1 METGR
6 APQQQRGRERRRAL
20 LEGASRV
27 FDRVGFAQASLSDIA
42 RESHATMGSLY
53 FYFPSKE
60 QLALAIITEQNARTF
75 SSLEQAGRGH
85 DTVQTLLH
93 GSKAIADQLL
103 TDAVVR
109 AGIRLSM
116 EQGTLSA
123 PTNGFYAD
131 WIGGITDLVEL
142 AAGRGILRRDFEAA
156 QLSRM
161 IVATF
166 TGTHVVSNVL
176 TGRADVYAALHVMWG
191 VVLRGLV
198 EADRVDPYLEESA
211 ELFASEPPERS

>member
-6 APQQQRGRERRRAL
+6 APQQQRGRERRQAL

-27 FDRVGFAQASLSDIA
+27 FDRMGFAQASLSDIA

-75 SSLEQAGRGH
+75 GSLEQAGRGH

-103 TDAVVR
+103 TDAVVGPASGFR
-109 AGIRLSM
+109 WSRELCQCPRTASM
-116 EQGTLSA
+116 PIGSA
-123 PTNGFYAD
+123 ASPT
-131 WIGGITDLVEL
+131 WSSWPPS
-142 AAGRGILRRDFEAA
+142 AASCAAISRPA

-176 TGRADVYAALHVMWG
+176 TGRADVYAALNVMWG

-198 EADRVDPYLEESA
+198 EPDRVDLYLAESV